1 MLNAGCQS
9 LTVYNKV
16 APRETKSMETEHSP
30 ESPEKAVRGRK
41 LLRFIVVG
49 VLFAL
54 AAVGGTLT
62 GLVLAYQRDLPIIV
76 LIENY
81 QPSIITQIFA
91 DDGEV
96 IAEFAVEKRVVIP
109 YADVP
114 EVLRNAFV
122 AKEDQ
127 RFWSHHGFDPVGI
140 LRAAWDNVWAGEIVS
155 GASTITQQVSRLL
168 FLTREE
174 TIARKIK
181 EAILAFQI
189 ERAYTKEEI
198 FTYYCNLLHFGHG
211 LYGVQAASEYYFGK
225 DTRDLTLEEAALIV
239 GLAPSPGNYSPFVN
253 PEASLEQRDV
263 VLQRMEVEDFITKEE
278 AERAKNVP
286 LQLRRRGASGNIA
299 PYFVEEVRQYLE
311 EKYGATRIYRGG
323 LRVYT
328 TLNRAMQE
336 RANGTMD
343 RAVRQLDKRQG
354 LRPVAT
360 NVLRDMEISIQEF
373 HSNDWMEPFNQ
384 GQIVAGVVTEVGSD
398 TTVRIGRFTAT
409 IDPESAVWTEKPLG
423 QLFAV
428 GDVSEFEIAS
438 IDSELA
444 TMVVKV
450 EQEPAANGAL
460 LAIEARTGQIK
471 AMVGGLDFEKSKF
484 NRATQA
490 RRQPGSAFKAFA
502 LGAAV
507 DEGYTPTSLILDE
520 PVRYVDP
527 HIEEAYEPRN
537 YDRKFEGW
545 ITLRRL
551 IEASRNVPAVR
562 LTQQIGPQ
570 KVADYAKRLGLS
582 GPIPPYLSITLGAAE
597 ATLLEMVSAYS
608 AFANQGIRM
617 QPLFI
622 TKVTDRDGNV
632 LEETYPKA
640 ASAIRADSAYIVTN
654 LLRGVVQRGTGIRA
668 SRLGRPLAGK
678 TGTTNDYTD
687 AWFLGFDPT
696 LVAGTWLG
704 FDQKVTLGNR
714 ETGARAALPAWI
726 DFMEFALK
734 DKPIEDFPVPSNIV
748 FVPVDK
754 KTGYPTY
761 SGQGSDVI
769 LESFISGSEPTGY
782 PGQ

>member
-1 MLNAGCQS
+1 
-9 LTVYNKV
+9 
-16 APRETKSMETEHSP
+16 METENSP

-62 GLVLAYQRDLPIIV
+62 GLVLAYQRDLPIIEQ
-76 LIENY
+76 IENY

-253 PEASLEQRDV
+253 PEASLEQRDI

-286 LQLRRRGASGNIA
+286 LQLRRRGASGNTA

-373 HSNDWMEPFNQ
+373 HSDDWMEPFNQ

-450 EQEPAANGAL
+450 EQEPPPTGRSSRSKREPGRSRRWWAVWISKRASSTGRPRRGGS
-460 LAIEARTGQIK
+460 LAQR
-471 AMVGGLDFEKSKF
+471 SKRSLSVPPST
-484 NRATQA
+484 RATPPLRSSSMNRCA
-490 RRQPGSAFKAFA
+490 TSTRTSRRVRATELRSEIRRLDHAETPDRGLSQRSCGSAH
-502 LGAAV
+502 AA
-507 DEGYTPTSLILDE
+507 DRPAESRRLRE
-520 PVRYVDP
+520 AARPVRPDSSVSQHHPRSSRSD
-527 HIEEAYEPRN
+527 ASGNGLRLFRVREP
-537 YDRKFEGW
+537 
-545 ITLRRL
+545 
-551 IEASRNVPAVR
+551 
-562 LTQQIGPQ
+562 
-570 KVADYAKRLGLS
+570 
-582 GPIPPYLSITLGAAE
+582 
-597 ATLLEMVSAYS
+597 
-608 AFANQGIRM
+608 GIRM

-668 SRLGRPLAGK
+668 SRLGRPIAGK

-696 LVAGTWLG
+696 LVAGTWVG
-704 FDQKVTLGNR
+704 FDQKVTLGDR
-714 ETGARAALPAWI
+714 ETGAQAALPAWI

-734 DKPIEDFPVPSNIV
+734 DKPIEDFPRPLEHRVRTRGQEDEIPHLLR
-748 FVPVDK
+748 
-754 KTGYPTY
+754 TRLGRYPR
-761 SGQGSDVI
+761 VVHFR
-769 LESFISGSEPTGY
+769 L
-782 PGQ
+782 

>member
-1 MLNAGCQS
+1 MDNESLLETPDNA
-9 LTVYNKV
+9 
-16 APRETKSMETEHSP
+16 A
-30 ESPEKAVRGRK
+30 RGRK
-41 LLRFIVVG
+41 LLKFVIIG

-62 GLVLAYQRDLPIIV
+62 GLVLAYQRDLPIIQE
-76 LIENY
+76 IENY
-81 QPSIITQIFA
+81 QPSIITEVFG

-96 IAEFAVEKRVVIP
+96 IAEFAVEKRVVIRYQDLP
-109 YADVP
+109 DV
-114 EVLRNAFV
+114 LKNAFV

-127 RFWSHHGFDPVGI
+127 RFWTHHGFDPIGI
-140 LRAAWDNVWAGEIVS
+140 TRAVWQGVLAGRLGAAG
-155 GASTITQQVSRLL
+155 GASTITQQVSRML
-168 FLTREE
+168 FLTREL
-174 TIARKIK
+174 TISRKIK
-181 EAILAFQI
+181 EAILAFKI

-198 FTYYCNLLHFGHG
+198 LTFYCNLLHFGHG
-211 LYGVQAASEYYFGK
+211 LYGVQAASEYYFDK

-253 PEASLEQRDV
+253 AEASLEQRDV
-263 VLQRMEVEDFITKEE
+263 VLQRMKEESYITPEE
-278 AERAKNVP
+278 AEHARNVP
-286 LQLRRRGASGNIA
+286 LQLRRRGPSGNVA

-311 EKYGATRIYRGG
+311 EKYGATRIYHGG

-328 TLNRAMQE
+328 TLNAAMQE
-336 RANGTMD
+336 HANGDVD
-343 RAVRQLDKRQG
+343 RSVRALDKRQG
-354 LRPVAT
+354 WRSVEK
-360 NVLRDMEISIQEF
+360 NVLSDMTISIQEYQ
-373 HSNDWMEPFNQ
+373 SDDWMEPFTP
-384 GQIVAGVVTEVGSD
+384 GQIVDGVVTETGRD
-398 TTVRIGRFTAT
+398 PKVRIGRFTAS
-409 IDPESAVWTEKPLG
+409 IDPESAKWTKTPLAT
-423 QLFAV
+423 LFAV
-428 GDVSEFEIAS
+428 GDVSEFEIESVDSAAS
-438 IDSELA
+438 

-450 EQEPAANGAL
+450 EQEPIAEGAL

-471 AMVGGLDFEKSKF
+471 AMVGGLDFDKSKF

-502 LGAAV
+502 VGAAV
-507 DEGYTPTSLILDE
+507 EEGYTATSLILDE

-545 ITLRRL
+545 ITMRRML
-551 IEASRNVPAVR
+551 EASRNVPAVR

-570 KVADYAKRLGLS
+570 RVADYATRLGLA

-640 ASAIRADSAYIVTN
+640 ASAIRADSAYIIAN
-654 LLRGVVQRGTGIRA
+654 LLRGVVQRGTGVRA

-678 TGTTNDYTD
+678 TGTTDDYTD
-687 AWFLGFDPT
+687 AWFVGFDPT
-696 LVAGTWLG
+696 LVAGTWVG
-704 FDQKVTLGNR
+704 FDQKISLGER
-714 ETGARAALPAWI
+714 ETGSRAALPQWI

-754 KTGYPTY
+754 KTGYPTS